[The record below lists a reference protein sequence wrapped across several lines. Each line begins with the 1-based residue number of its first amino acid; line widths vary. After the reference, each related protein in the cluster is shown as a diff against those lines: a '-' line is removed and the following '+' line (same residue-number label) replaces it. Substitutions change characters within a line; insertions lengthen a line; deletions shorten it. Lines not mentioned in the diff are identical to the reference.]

1 MDEKK
6 EPFDAY
12 YKGDKV
18 KAVEVSVNAFGK
30 KRLELTLLNGD
41 TIRVIESE
49 LDVPTWSEPEA
60 PDIDEESLSFLENN
74 NQPTPSDPYLGSSG
88 TAMKEFVKDGHPKPR
103 FSLLPMMALTEVM
116 HVMCYGA
123 DKYAEH
129 NYSKGQKNTTYTDAA
144 IRHIMA
150 YNTNQNID
158 TESNRHHL
166 AHAIACLMMGLD
178 NELVGVSIDGR
189 NPIYK
194 PTN

>member
-1 MDEKK
+1 MEEKK

-12 YKGDKV
+12 YNGDKV
-18 KAVEVSVNAFGK
+18 KAVEVGVNAFGK

-41 TIRVIESE
+41 TIRALESE
-49 LDVPTWSEPEA
+49 LDTPIWSEPDA

-74 NQPTPSDPYLGSSG
+74 NQPTPPDPYLGSSG
-88 TAMKEFVKDGHPKPR
+88 TAMKEFVKDGQVKPR
-103 FSLLPMMALTEVM
+103 FSLLPMMALNEVM

-123 DKYAEH
+123 EKYAEH

-189 NPIYK
+189 NPVYK